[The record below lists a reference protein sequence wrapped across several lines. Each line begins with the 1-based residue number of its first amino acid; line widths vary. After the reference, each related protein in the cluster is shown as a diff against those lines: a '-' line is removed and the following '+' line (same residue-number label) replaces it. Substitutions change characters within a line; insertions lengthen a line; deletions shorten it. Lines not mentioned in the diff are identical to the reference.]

1 LAGVLWWAPWKTP
14 QRESVTVI
22 SQGQPLQPSEPPRQE
37 VTASVTPPAPVAPPA
52 QLAPATPSAP
62 VADSAPRTPQS
73 AVPPAI
79 APFDAAQARQHQEAW
94 AKHLQVPVE
103 MTNSIGMKFVLI
115 PPGEFL
121 MGSTPEERDRA
132 LDEASKVVKGRFY
145 PDRIPG
151 EVPQHRIR
159 ITKPFYLG
167 VFEVTQEEYEQ
178 LAGKNPSQFAASG
191 KQAAKIARMDTRR
204 FPVEEVTF
212 DDASQFAGR
221 LSERAQEKSAGWKY
235 RLPTEAEWEYAC
247 RAGTATR
254 YHFGDD
260 PSLLGDYGW
269 FLGNSDHR
277 THPVG
282 EKRPNAWGL
291 HDMHGNALEW
301 CQDWFST
308 TYFAESPADDPPGP
322 SSGSVRVERGGTPI
336 LYPVGCRS
344 ASRHYQESGKP
355 NYIGAGFRL
364 VCEIPTSAE
373 PKSATTP
380 STPAALASQ
389 PPASSA
395 QAPPSPPSA
404 AAAPTTDSFQSL
416 FNGRDLTGWTP
427 REIMGR
433 GDAVTYRPATGG
445 WVIQNGELACVT

>member
-1 LAGVLWWAPWKTP
+1 
-14 QRESVTVI
+14 
-22 SQGQPLQPSEPPRQE
+22 
-37 VTASVTPPAPVAPPA
+37 
-52 QLAPATPSAP
+52 
-62 VADSAPRTPQS
+62 
-73 AVPPAI
+73 
-79 APFDAAQARQHQEAW
+79 
-94 AKHLQVPVE
+94 
-103 MTNSIGMKFVLI
+103 
-115 PPGEFL
+115 
-121 MGSTPEERDRA
+121 
-132 LDEASKVVKGRFY
+132 
-145 PDRIPG
+145 
-151 EVPQHRIR
+151 
-159 ITKPFYLG
+159 
-167 VFEVTQEEYEQ
+167 
-178 LAGKNPSQFAASG
+178 
-191 KQAAKIARMDTRR
+191 
-204 FPVEEVTF
+204 
-212 DDASQFAGR
+212 
-221 LSERAQEKSAGWKY
+221 
-235 RLPTEAEWEYAC
+235 
-247 RAGTATR
+247 
-254 YHFGDD
+254 HFGDD

-445 WVIQNGELACVT
+445 WVIQNGELACVTTSSGYLKSDRQYGDFILQLEFKLHSDGNSGFYIRCSEPGNLAHRTGMRVFINGSIADLSRPTPRFLRPVGQWNSMQIRCEGDDVEVLVNGVRTASVNMSREAKLRDRPRSGHIGITNWDGEANGMTFRNIRIKELGAAPASAVLAPPPPPSATTVQTTDMTASTSQPRAVGTCETASWSAPPAKTAG